1 MDKKIK
7 TLINL
12 AENLPGLGPKSAR
25 RIVLHLLNSKE
36 TVLVQCINAMQ
47 VLHRTIRPCELC
59 GNLESESPCSICASN
74 RRNSDV
80 VCVVEEITDLW
91 AIEKA
96 GVHSGRYHVLN
107 GALSIVNGITPEAL
121 RIEKLKEKVAE
132 GAVKEL
138 IIATNATVEGQTTAQ
153 YIVELLKDME
163 VKLSFLAHGIPVGS
177 EMDYL
182 DEGTLGIAF
191 ANRRT
196 V

>member
-7 TLINL
+7 ALIKL

-25 RIVLHLLNSKE
+25 RIVLHLLKSRE
-36 TVLVQCINAMQ
+36 TTLIRFIDTMQ
-47 VLHRTIRPCELC
+47 LLYETIKHCELC
-59 GNLESESPCSICASN
+59 GNLESESPCSICRSTK
-74 RRNSDV
+74 RSSDI

-96 GVHSGRYHVLN
+96 GVHNGRYHVLN
-107 GALSIVNGITPEAL
+107 GALSIVDGITPETL
-121 RIEKLKEKVAE
+121 QIEKLKRRVSS

-153 YIVELLKDME
+153 YIVEVLKGTQ

-191 ANRRT
+191 ANRRA